1 MTLKNHISKTLGPK
15 AADLVTTLYE
25 RGQSIFRLKDVEK
38 ILHFD
43 QNASINFVRKLVNRG
58 IATRLKPGLFILV
71 PFELGKERDYLGE
84 PSIVAREIV
93 AGKGYCLSHSTAME
107 IHQMVTQP
115 QLVIFASVLKP
126 RRPIQVL
133 GTQFQFIHTPKKYF
147 FGTMDHWVTKQEKI
161 QVSDLEKTV
170 IDGLKQPE
178 YCGGL
183 TEVAK
188 GLWMQGQRL
197 NHERLMEYAQKTEV
211 GAVIRRLGFLLELYQ
226 IGQDKDLEALRK
238 ILTDTYI
245 RLDPILPAEGN
256 FMRRWRLQL
265 NVSQEE
271 LLAVVRT

>member
-1 MTLKNHISKTLGPK
+1 MTLKHHISKTLGPK
-15 AADLVTTLYE
+15 AADLVTTLYG
-25 RGQSIFRLKDVEK
+25 RVQAIFRLKDVQK

-43 QNASINFVRKLVNRG
+43 QDASINFVRKLVNRG
-58 IATRLKPGLFILV
+58 IATRLKSGLFILV
-71 PFELGKERDYLGE
+71 PFELCKERDYLGE

-93 AGKGYCLSHSTAME
+93 AGKGYYLSHSTAME

-115 QLVIFASVLKP
+115 QLVIYTSVLKP
-126 RRPIQVL
+126 RRPVQVL
-133 GTQFQFIHTPKKYF
+133 GTQFIHTPKKYF

-188 GLWMQGQRL
+188 GLWMQHQSL
-197 NHERLMEYAQKTEV
+197 NHERLMEYAQKTDV
-211 GAVIRRLGFLLELYQ
+211 GAVTRRLGFLLELYQ

-238 ILTDTYI
+238 ILTDTYA
-245 RLDPILPAEGN
+245 RLDPLLPAEGK
-256 FMRRWRLQL
+256 FTRRWRLQL